1 MDLEAFLKYFESVRV
16 MNMNL
21 EDRNNQILMELIN
34 NPQITSKV
42 LYERFN
48 LSRSQLNYA
57 LKKIND
63 FLEDGKLPK
72 IKRTKKGHFL
82 VPKVVISALG
92 GGKEKEHE
100 KIEHYIFSGQERIWV
115 IELLILAK
123 DEYLSLDHFI
133 LELGVSRN
141 TILRDL
147 KRIGKD
153 VGKYD
158 LKLNY
163 TRQKGYHFQGDEWNK
178 RDLLSATLMNLAEIH
193 DGINCII
200 QFSKIDTDLVEVF
213 KKRIGLVEEKL
224 NIQFTDDRLKVLPL
238 LVILI
243 IRRAKRGKQIS
254 YNFKINDFELADT
267 KEFLAAEHIIWD
279 VDNIS
284 RNERVY
290 LTLLLLTTNL
300 SQANILSVREM
311 DKLKEALFE
320 VLNNFEKISGLS
332 VERKEKLLERLLI
345 HMRPAYYRIKY
356 HLNLQTRFYQENK
369 DADLFSLFYLVKESS
384 EPLENFFGEA
394 IPDPELFLI
403 SLFIGSHIVESTEI
417 IRDENRKQAI
427 IVCPNGISISLL
439 LKNALQNLL
448 PEIDFV
454 ELISE
459 RKFYRN
465 DYDVDFIFSAV
476 PLETEKPVFVVNNFL
491 TDQEK
496 RQLRERVLRSVSLSQ
511 NTVINP
517 EKIMSL
523 IKKYAVISDE
533 ENLYHELLTLFTP
546 KDFEMVEKRRIHL
559 IDTLKIDTI
568 QLFDDEI
575 EWLELLDKLAY
586 PLEKRNVIS
595 NSFVNVLKQEM
606 PILPQYTVLRNT
618 IGLPHTMCEAGA
630 LGVGLSMGIVKK
642 GILTEN
648 GSKVHTVVLLASN
661 DKDKHVDLIFE
672 LMNLAGSE
680 QLKEIEKATSINEVL
695 TLLVDFSDEY
705 WRN

>member
-1 MDLEAFLKYFESVRV
+1 
-16 MNMNL
+16 MNL

-42 LYERFN
+42 LYERFD

-63 FLEDGKLPK
+63 FLEDGKLPQ
-72 IKRTKKGHFL
+72 IKRTKKGYFL
-82 VPKVVISALG
+82 VPNVVISAFG

-133 LELGVSRN
+133 LELKVSRN

-147 KRIGKD
+147 RKVGED

-158 LKLNY
+158 LELKY
-163 TRQKGYHFQGDEWNK
+163 TRQKGYHFHGDEWNK
-178 RDLLSATLMNLAEIH
+178 RELLSVTLMNLAEIH
-193 DGINCII
+193 DGINCIS
-200 QFSKIDTDLVEVF
+200 QFSKIDIDLVEVF

-279 VDNIS
+279 VDKIS

-311 DKLKEALFE
+311 DKLKEALLQ

-332 VERKEKLLERLLI
+332 VERKERLLERLLI

-369 DADLFSLFYLVKESS
+369 DSDLFSLFYLVKESS

-417 IRDENRKQAI
+417 IRDENRRRAI

-439 LKNALQNLL
+439 LKNTLQNLL

-465 DYDVDFIFSAV
+465 NYEVDFIFSAI

-546 KDFEMVEKRRIHL
+546 KDFEMVEKKRIHL

-575 EWLELLDKLAY
+575 EWLELLDKLAW
-586 PLEKRNVIS
+586 PLEKQNVIS
-595 NSFVNVLKQEM
+595 NNFVNALKQEM

-680 QLKEIEKATSINEVL
+680 QLKEIEEATSINEIL

>member
-1 MDLEAFLKYFESVRV
+1 M
-16 MNMNL
+16 
-21 EDRNNQILMELIN
+21 
-34 NPQITSKV
+34 
-42 LYERFN
+42 
-48 LSRSQLNYA
+48 
-57 LKKIND
+57 
-63 FLEDGKLPK
+63 
-72 IKRTKKGHFL
+72 
-82 VPKVVISALG
+82 
-92 GGKEKEHE
+92 
-100 KIEHYIFSGQERIWV
+100 
-115 IELLILAK
+115 
-123 DEYLSLDHFI
+123 
-133 LELGVSRN
+133 
-141 TILRDL
+141 
-147 KRIGKD
+147 
-153 VGKYD
+153 
-158 LKLNY
+158 KLNY

-267 KEFLAAEHIIWD
+267 REFLAAEHIIWD

-439 LKNALQNLL
+439 LKNTLQNLL

-595 NSFVNVLKQEM
+595 NNFVNVLKQEM

-642 GILTEN
+642 ESSQKTDQKYTPL
-648 GSKVHTVVLLASN
+648 
-661 DKDKHVDLIFE
+661 F
-672 LMNLAGSE
+672 
-680 QLKEIEKATSINEVL
+680 
-695 TLLVDFSDEY
+695 Y
-705 WRN
+705 